1 MALCSNPASPFEAN
15 LSSGSDLIQPYLQKA
30 LNHPSIA
37 ETVSLF
43 KPSIENPTT
52 WPKLRHDTTNQIL
65 LYPGSFNPPHQ
76 GHLATIRYFSERR
89 DKLSIVAMFIFTD
102 PDDIIR
108 TKDKKWGDI
117 ILPRDLRNT
126 MFAQIPELAQLM
138 TSGWLH
144 LLVGDMEGHIQV
156 LRTTTDLISEA
167 GFHVRLV
174 GFLGGD
180 KLSVESPPHLPPGD
194 LTAWGPLDEFL
205 IINARRPVDFYVP
218 GEDEA
223 PRDLPGCTAWEQM
236 ETGDVG
242 KLPNPH
248 WS

>member
-1 MALCSNPASPFEAN
+1 M
-15 LSSGSDLIQPYLQKA
+15 IQPYLQKA
-30 LNHPSIA
+30 LSHPSIA
-37 ETVSLF
+37 RTVSLF
-43 KPSIENPTT
+43 KASTENPTIC
-52 WPKLRHDTTNQIL
+52 PRLRHDARNQIH

-76 GHLATIRYFSERR
+76 GHLATIRYLSERR
-89 DKLSIVAMFIFTD
+89 HELGIVAMFIFAD
-102 PDDIIR
+102 PDEIIR

-126 MFAQIPELAQLM
+126 MFAQIPELAQLIA
-138 TSGWLH
+138 SGWLY

-156 LRTTTDLISEA
+156 LRSTTDLISEA
-167 GFHVRLV
+167 GFNVKLV

-218 GEDEA
+218 GEDEN
-223 PRDLPGCTAWEQM
+223 PRNLPGCTRWEQK
-236 ETGDVG
+236 ETGDDG
-242 KLPNPH
+242 KRSKMT
-248 WS
+248 WAWK